1 MAAGNAPDMRSF
13 PDRDLLASTLAKKV
27 ADGLNA
33 AIAQRGRAT
42 LAVSGGTTPARFF
55 ECLSAIELDWK
66 NVIVTLADERFV
78 PPSSDRSNEKLVRE
92 NLLVHKAAAASFV
105 PLYSQGE
112 LDDVAAKAGEAIASL
127 LPLDIL
133 VLGMGT
139 DGHTASLFP
148 DADDADMLLTQTPG
162 PAVLPVHAPSAGEPR
177 LTLSLDAL
185 SKARATYLH
194 IEGAEKRA
202 VLERA
207 TEGKLPVAAVLDAA
221 NTPVVTYWAP

>member
-1 MAAGNAPDMRSF
+1 MAAGNATDMRSF

-33 AIAQRGRAT
+33 AIMERGRAT
-42 LAVSGGTTPARFF
+42 LAVSGGTTPASFF

-92 NLLVHKAAAASFV
+92 NLLVHKAGAALFV

-112 LDDVAAKAGEAIASL
+112 LDAVADMAGEAVAAL
-127 LPLDIL
+127 LPLDVL

-148 DADDADMLLTQTPG
+148 DADNADALLTPTPG

-207 TEGKLPVAAVLDAA
+207 IERKLPVAAVLDAA
-221 NTPVVTYWAP
+221 KTPVVTYWAP